1 MSRATVRTGDW
12 SVERTSCKH
21 RLSTQNKNK
30 QTNKQKTTMA
40 NELRQEIGDGTLA
53 GRERI
58 LENIERHENFT
69 QEGVTRQMDA
79 LLHMPEHR

>member
-1 MSRATVRTGDW
+1 MHC
-12 SVERTSCKH
+12 VEASPV
-21 RLSTQNKNK
+21 N
-30 QTNKQKTTMA
+30 QKLMA
-40 NELRQEIGDGTLA
+40 SELRQGIGGGTLA